1 MKSNKLWI
9 AVFATLLLI
18 AGLLSVFIF
27 NRQTTG
33 VVANIYQDGI
43 CIQSVDLS
51 LVTESYTLQ
60 ISGAVVNTISI
71 EPGRICV
78 SSATCPDQVCVHQGY
93 ISNSIVPIVCLPNAL
108 VIQIENTPAED
119 IDAITQ

>member
-9 AVFATLLLI
+9 VVFATLLLI

-27 NRQTTG
+27 NRRATG

-43 CIQSVDLS
+43 CIKSVDLS